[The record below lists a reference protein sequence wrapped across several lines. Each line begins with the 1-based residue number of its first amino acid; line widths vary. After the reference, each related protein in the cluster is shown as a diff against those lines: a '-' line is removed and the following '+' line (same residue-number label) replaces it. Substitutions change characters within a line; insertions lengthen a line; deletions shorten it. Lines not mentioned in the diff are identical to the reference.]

1 MTTRGIVKIQAKL
14 TLTDQIYLCYFG
26 LSKSIMTSE
35 DAYLESVREDNEEAE
50 KADLKKS
57 KRKKLKR

>member
-1 MTTRGIVKIQAKL
+1 M
-14 TLTDQIYLCYFG
+14 
-26 LSKSIMTSE
+26 SSE
-35 DAYLESVREDNEEAE
+35 GAYLESVREDNEEAE

>member
-1 MTTRGIVKIQAKL
+1 
-14 TLTDQIYLCYFG
+14 
-26 LSKSIMTSE
+26 MTSE

-50 KADLKKS
+50 MADLKKS